1 MPYQTHTLKHAHT
14 HTRTHTQLYSITLP
28 TYDGHKIGPRSLP
41 RRTPNTAAYLLTLLL
56 NLDFPFFLG
65 RRFESWPPLSDN
77 QCNYYKKEIGCLSIK
92 QGWQHP

>member
-14 HTRTHTQLYSITLP
+14 HNSRVSLYQLDDYIV
-28 TYDGHKIGPRSLP
+28 GPRTLHGG
-41 RRTPNTAAYLLTLLL
+41 TPHIASYLLTLLL

-77 QCNYYKKEIGCLSIK
+77 QCNYYKKEIGCLSRK